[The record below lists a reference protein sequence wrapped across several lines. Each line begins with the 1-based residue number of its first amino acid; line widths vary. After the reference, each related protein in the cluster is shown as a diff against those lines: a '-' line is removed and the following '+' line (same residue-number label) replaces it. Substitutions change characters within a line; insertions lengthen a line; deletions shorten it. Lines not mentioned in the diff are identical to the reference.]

1 MEQNTVKRS
10 RLFNKLKEDSKS
22 NVYIDRT
29 KRFVN
34 WHKLTSFK
42 LYLCYS
48 SFVQI
53 VERDRSK

>member
-22 NVYIDRT
+22 NVYTDRT
-29 KRFVN
+29 NRFVN

-42 LYLCYS
+42 LYCAAPRLY
-48 SFVQI
+48 
-53 VERDRSK
+53 R

>member
-42 LYLCYS
+42 LYCAAPRLY
-48 SFVQI
+48 
-53 VERDRSK
+53 R